1 MSTSYSGP
9 KRHKILA
16 DAILTEFN
24 LISEE
29 FSAFQK
35 STKLNCYEGCGK
47 CCFKPD
53 IYCSPAELLPMALEL
68 IERGEAE
75 NFLDDADSINDGRCV
90 FLNVTD
96 EENFKGSCKVYS
108 HRPLTCRTFGVSLR
122 HGKNNSVDLSVC
134 KPLKEGRIQE
144 YQELANNNFSSFDHS
159 LPFIDVCK
167 NRLTRIDPSLM
178 ETEMPINEA
187 LKIILSKM
195 LLYSEFRS
203 DDSDA

>member
-1 MSTSYSGP
+1 MSMSYSGP

-16 DAILTEFN
+16 DAILAEYN
-24 LISEE
+24 LVSAE

-75 NFLDDADSINDGRCV
+75 KFLDNVDSIKDGRCV

-122 HGKNNSVDLSVC
+122 HGKNNSINVSVC
-134 KPLKEGRIQE
+134 RPLKEGRALEFQ
-144 YQELANNNFSSFDHS
+144 QLVDNDFSPEDQS
-159 LPFIDVCK
+159 LPFIDTCK

-178 ETEMPINEA
+178 EAEMPINDA
-187 LKIILSKM
+187 LRLILSKM

-203 DDSDA
+203 DDSNA